1 MNDNKSYKHM
11 ITLIPSSSLTVIVVC
26 ITPTVTLELG
36 LEMLNTTVYT
46 GIGDV
51 PYISSSATVSCIHAR
66 VFAFE
71 LAEKVAVLDP
81 T

>member
-1 MNDNKSYKHM
+1 MVW
-11 ITLIPSSSLTVIVVC
+11 LLVPTVI
-26 ITPTVTLELG
+26 LELVG

-51 PYISSSATVSCIHAR
+51 PYISSSATVSCIHTR
-66 VFAFE
+66 VFAFV

>member
-1 MNDNKSYKHM
+1 MHERHIHTH
-11 ITLIPSSSLTVIVVC
+11 ITLIPSSSLTVIVVWL
-26 ITPTVTLELG
+26 IPPTVTLEVG
-36 LEMLNTTVYT
+36 LLNTTLYT
-46 GIGDV
+46 GIRDV
-51 PYISSSATVSCIHAR
+51 PYISSSATVSCIHGL